1 MKKLNFVL
9 VCVLVQSLAGCIGR
23 ASERPVSAVGLTP
36 TEWASLSRPGPS
48 HKVLAPF
55 VGEWDVRM
63 TFWSSPG
70 SKPETSQGVSSISW
84 ILGERFVQEKF
95 TGTAGGDP
103 FEGMGVMGYDNAS
116 RVFNTI
122 WVDSL
127 NTTMAMASG
136 KFFAEG
142 NIFELTSKLYD
153 PLLSR
158 EKTVRSTIQFT
169 SNDSYIFSMIDESP
183 EGKEFKSLEM
193 AYSRKGS

>member
-1 MKKLNFVL
+1 MRNFCL
-9 VCVLVQSLAGCIGR
+9 IAVCALLCGVVGCVGR

-55 VGEWDVRM
+55 VGEWNVRM
-63 TFWSSPG
+63 TFWSSP
-70 SKPETSQGVSSISW
+70 SAKPETSTGSSSIAW
-84 ILGERFVQEKF
+84 VLGQRFLQEKF
-95 TGTAGGDP
+95 TGAVAGDS
-103 FEGMGVMGYDNAS
+103 FEGMGIIGYDNAS
-116 RVFNTI
+116 RVFKTI

-136 KFFAEG
+136 KFFAEK
-142 NIFELTSKLYD
+142 NTFELTSELYD

-169 SNDSYIFSMIDESP
+169 SNDSYLFSMIDESP

-193 AYSRKGS
+193 EYTRKG